1 MKRIVITNNN
11 RVFDR
16 YMDRMDVMLLEE
28 GSYLDVLYQA
38 NELICKGAR
47 LLMHPLDG
55 SKKPN
60 QTPYKSILLMMDEE
74 EPQVDKK
81 SIKLIETSIQSVKT
95 GYGEKAKNSWKPK
108 LQRILE
114 NADLSIIEKIVGK

>member
-28 GSYLDVLYQA
+28 GSYLDVLNQA
-38 NELICKGAR
+38 AELIQKGAR

-60 QTPYKSILLMMDEE
+60 QTPYKSILLGMDEDE
-74 EPQVDKK
+74 SQIDEK
-81 SIKLIETSIQSVKT
+81 SVKLIETSIRVVET
-95 GYGEKAKNSWKPK
+95 GFGDKAKNGWKPK

-114 NADLSIIEKIVGK
+114 NADLSIVEKIVGK